1 MASHMKSTSS
11 TVTSSL
17 ILPEQRVL
25 AVNDMTVRFA
35 NSERTVD
42 AVRNLSFHVD
52 RGETLAIVGE
62 SGSGKSVTS
71 LALMRLVEHGGGK
84 IVNGSAALR
93 RRNGQVLDVV
103 KAGNATMRD
112 VRGADVAMIFQ
123 EPMTSLNPVFTAGEQ
138 IAESIRN
145 HQGMD
150 RAAARAEAL
159 RMLDLVRIPEARNV
173 LDRFPHQLSGGMR
186 QRVAIA
192 RSLAYNPDLLL
203 MDEPFA
209 ALDAQTREILQSEL
223 LRIWELHQKTIVF
236 ITHSLDEAIYLSD
249 RIAVM
254 THRPGRIKAILDVPL
269 PRPRA
274 PEIRN
279 STAFVQLRQQAWEI
293 LRDEV
298 AFASNHRQEP
308 LAPLVPTAPD
318 FRLALTGFAV

>member
-1 MASHMKSTSS
+1 MSDAKIVARGVQMDFQVRDELGQKKTISALKNFDLDVRPGEFFTILGPSGCGKSTFLSM
-11 TVTSSL
+11 
-17 ILPEQRVL
+17 L
-25 AVNDMTVRFA
+25 AGLSRKTGGSITIDGRPAEGINQHQGVVFQGYA
-35 NSERTVD
+35 LFPWRTVL
-42 AVRNLSFHVD
+42 RNI
-52 RGETLAIVGE
+52 EVGLE
-62 SGSGKSVTS
+62 IRK
-71 LALMRLVEHGGGK
+71 LPKAE
-84 IVNGSAALR
+84 R
-93 RRNGQVLDVV
+93 RRT
-103 KAGNATMRD
+103 A
-112 VRGADVAMIFQ
+112 Q
-123 EPMTSLNPVFTAGEQ
+123 EFLE
-138 IAESIRN
+138 
-145 HQGMD
+145 
-150 RAAARAEAL
+150 
-159 RMLDLVRIPEARNV
+159 LVGLEGFGHRY
-173 LDRFPHQLSGGMR
+173 PHELSGGMR

-223 LRIWELHQKTIVF
+223 LRIWELHKKTIVF